1 MWYNTL
7 KTTAQAL
14 GYGVMES
21 VLLWF
26 VARTIILHDVPLIY
40 TRFKRIFLCSLAGLL
55 FFLFAFF
62 CPQPYWFGHS
72 TFLYASVLVIYTDAL
87 AMLISRFTT
96 LYLVPL
102 AWVFAYHNGLYIS
115 FLDSIGGAL
124 LGIVI
129 LGSVQKL
136 SELYYG
142 QAGLGTGDIDYLALA
157 GAYTGL
163 LGVWLTLMLGS
174 FLASIWALF
183 MILTGRFT
191 RTTPFPF
198 GSFLATAGILVLLFK
213 YQIAAYLM

>member
-55 FFLFAFF
+55 FLLFAFF
-62 CPQPYWFGHS
+62 CPQPYWFGYVI
-72 TFLYASVLVIYTDAL
+72 FLCASVLVMYTDAL

-96 LYLVPL
+96 LYLVPVGWL
-102 AWVFAYHNGLYIS
+102 FAFNNGLYIS
-115 FLDSIGGAL
+115 FLDSIAGTL
-124 LGIVI
+124 LGIII
-129 LGSVQKL
+129 LGSVQKI
-136 SELYYG
+136 SERYYG
-142 QAGLGTGDIDYLALA
+142 HAGLGTGDIDYLACA
-157 GAYTGL
+157 GAFTGI
-163 LGVWLTLMLGS
+163 LGMWLTLMLGS
-174 FLASIWALF
+174 FLASLWALSL
-183 MILTGRFT
+183 ILTGKFT

-198 GSFLATAGILVLLFK
+198 GSFLAAAGILVLLFK
-213 YQIAAYLM
+213 YQIASFLM